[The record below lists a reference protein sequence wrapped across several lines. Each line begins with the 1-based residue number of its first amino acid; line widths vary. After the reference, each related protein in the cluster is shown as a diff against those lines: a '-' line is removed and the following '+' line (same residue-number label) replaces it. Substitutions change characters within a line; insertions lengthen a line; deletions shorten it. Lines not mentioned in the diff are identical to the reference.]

1 MEACIFTGIQHRD
14 VTRFQKPPFSYIHM
28 SAAKWQVQ
36 NLYTESVSEKMHF
49 RWPFLLDTCG
59 QWAKTRKKSQFLATT
74 DMCGWGL
81 MLICNKYI
89 HGKITCRMNILHFYI
104 ISGGCIRTY
113 CKSSIKPHSQL
124 AFAPFSGK
132 QS

>member
-59 QWAKTRKKSQFLATT
+59 QWAKTGKKSLFLSNNGYVWMGPHVDLQQIYTWENYMEDEYRA
-74 DMCGWGL
+74 L
-81 MLICNKYI
+81 
-89 HGKITCRMNILHFYI
+89 LHN
-104 ISGGCIRTY
+104 
-113 CKSSIKPHSQL
+113 
-124 AFAPFSGK
+124 
-132 QS
+132 